1 MLAQASRTKVW
12 ERKGISFS
20 FSFFFLNSKG
30 DFLQNFETS
39 VLGKQSSRLN
49 NRNIGSTQEDQ
60 TEFPSRWWVQGAAK
74 VNGSNFFHFHKFST
88 TILLTRM
95 HSSRML
101 TARLLTVS
109 WRGVCPTP
117 IYANIRDTDRGRPP
131 WGQTLLDADPPPQSS
146 DLSCMLGSQ
155 PPLDAG
161 HVSPLWTEWLTN
173 RCKNITLPQTSFA
186 GGKNKVVK
194 IPPGG
199 SLNTWTETWCK
210 GFWREIF
217 VPLLHESATASIV
230 WVSTLTQ
237 AAFK

>member
-1 MLAQASRTKVW
+1 MQFFGKFGKVCW
-12 ERKGISFS
+12 RRPLEPRSGNEREFL
-20 FSFFFLNSKG
+20 FLFVFFLNSKG

-74 VNGSNFFHFHKFST
+74 VNRSNFFHFHKFST

-109 WRGVCPTP
+109 WRGGLPNPHICKHPRYRQRQTP
-117 IYANIRDTDRGRPP
+117 LG
-131 WGQTLLDADPPPQSS
+131 ADPPRCRPPQSS

-161 HVSPLWTEWLTN
+161 HVSPL
-173 RCKNITLPQTSFA
+173 
-186 GGKNKVVK
+186 
-194 IPPGG
+194 
-199 SLNTWTETWCK
+199 
-210 GFWREIF
+210 
-217 VPLLHESATASIV
+217 
-230 WVSTLTQ
+230 
-237 AAFK
+237 